1 MIGLKIQN
9 RKINC
14 NVTPKTY
21 IECPQC
27 KKEDW
32 FYTIIPET
40 CEDCGFRWGKI
51 RQLEKSSVRKYYH
64 RKGEIG

>member
-9 RKINC
+9 RKIN
-14 NVTPKTY
+14 NHITPKTY
-21 IECPQC
+21 LRCPQC
-27 KKEDW
+27 AKEEW
-32 FYTIIPET
+32 FYTIIPEA

-51 RQLEKSSVRKYYH
+51 RQLEKSGVRKYYH